1 MRKRSFVCVASVFA
15 VAVALLATAW
25 AASAA
30 GWNHNYTD
38 ASNDTS
44 EANVDITGITSHAQ
58 GTDVVLELT
67 VRGVI
72 DDSSTVVYAVYTAG
86 QGSSYGMFY
95 ASGVGVVVYVG
106 GSSFN
111 VTKTASNKLQATM
124 PQSGTNGESSFDIV
138 GFAADTGGSSTH
150 YDYAGSAYDGGGG
163 TGGGTTDA
171 GLILGMAFGL
181 FLLLLLVPIIV
192 LIVIILVI
200 VLVLHK
206 KKAPVPPPAQ
216 QPPYP
221 QQQYPQQQYP
231 QYPPQQY
238 PPPPQ
243 QYPPQGPPPQPPGQ

>member
-1 MRKRSFVCVASVFA
+1 MNKRVFVWSLAA
-15 VAVALLATAW
+15 LAVALALSMTAGTALAG
-25 AASAA
+25 
-30 GWNHNYTD
+30 GWNHNYAD
-38 ASNDTS
+38 VSNDTS
-44 EANVDITGITSHAQ
+44 EANVDITGIKSQAQ
-58 GTDVVLELT
+58 GTDIVLELT

-95 ASGVGVVVYVG
+95 ASGTGVVVYVG

-111 VTKTASNKLQATM
+111 VTKTASNKLQGTM

-150 YDYAGSAYDGGGG
+150 YDYAGSAYGGGGG

-181 FLLLLLVPIIV
+181 FLLLLLVPIIIT
-192 LIVIILVI
+192 IVIIVVI
-200 VLVLHK
+200 VLLLHK